1 MMDSK
6 DHTMK
11 GIKISIKKQ
20 KSFFTTY
27 VEKGKRM
34 IEPQK

>member
-1 MMDSK
+1 MDSK

-20 KSFFTTY
+20 KSFFY
-27 VEKGKRM
+27 YICREREK
-34 IEPQK
+34 E

>member
-1 MMDSK
+1 MDSK

-20 KSFFTTY
+20 KSVVTTY
-27 VEKGKRM
+27 VEKGNSC
-34 IEPQK
+34 